1 MKPILYS
8 DTETAFDTNG
18 LGILSDAI
26 STKVAQE
33 LNGQYELTLKY
44 PITGIHSEFITDRCI
59 IVAKSDPVA
68 DPQPF
73 RIYRIN
79 PVSNGV
85 ITIYARHI
93 AYDTMGIPVAPFTA
107 ASAAEALVSMKN
119 NAATACH
126 FSFSTDKSTAA
137 SMNATIP
144 KSMWKTL
151 GGSSGSILDV
161 YGGEYEFDRYNIHLH
176 TRRGV
181 DRGVSIRYGKNL
193 TTLEQ
198 DRNCANVYTGIYPY
212 WTNSDGNL
220 VQLPEK
226 IIHAAGTYN
235 FTRIATIDLSGD
247 FQEAPTEEELRS
259 RAEKYMA
266 DNDIGIPDISW
277 TVQFVQLEQT
287 VEYRDKALL
296 ERVLLGDTITVIFP
310 KMHVNARARVVGIEY
325 DSILE
330 RYDNV
335 TLGKVKSNLADTI
348 IQQKQEIEKKPGISL
363 VQNLVSKL
371 TESITG
377 IKGGAVRL
385 LDTNGDGNPD
395 ELYIADNA
403 DPALAVKVWRFNY
416 EGWAASK
423 NGYNGPFI
431 FGATLDSGLLA
442 NFVTAAKLVAGTIQS
457 KDGET
462 FFLDLDNG
470 ILDIKAMGEMEK
482 SFSDFSNQTAERFA
496 EMQLTADGLA
506 IEVQGLRD
514 QGATK
519 VATRIGYTFDD
530 DGMRIQKPGEEM
542 ENKMDNTGMYVMRS
556 GEPMLTANNAGVVAT
571 DVTVRNFLNM
581 GENSRFE
588 DYSDGTDSART
599 GCFAM

>member
-44 PITGIHSEFITDRCI
+44 PITGIHSEYITDRCI

-73 RIYRIN
+73 RIYRMN

-85 ITIYARHI
+85 ITVYARHI

-220 VQLPEK
+220 VQLPER
-226 IIHAAGTYN
+226 IINAEGTYN
-235 FTRIATIDLSGD
+235 FTRIATVDLSAD
-247 FQEAPTEEELRS
+247 FQEAPSEDELRS
-259 RAEKYMA
+259 RSEKYMM

-287 VEYRDKALL
+287 VEYKDKAVL

-403 DPALAVKVWRFNY
+403 NPALAVKVWRFNY

-470 ILDIKAMGEMEK
+470 ILNIKAMGDMEK
-482 SFSDFSNQTAERFA
+482 NFSDFANQTSERFA
-496 EMQLTADGLA
+496 EMQLTAEGLS
-506 IEVQGLRD
+506 IEVQGLRN

-519 VATRIGYTFDD
+519 VTTRIGYTFDD
-530 DGMRIQKPGEEM
+530 DGLRIQKPGEEM
-542 ENKMDNTGMYVMRS
+542 ENKMDNTGMYVARS
-556 GEPMLTANNAGVVAT
+556 GEPILTANNDGVIAT

-588 DYSDGTDSART
+588 DYTDGTDTART

>member
-44 PITGIHSEFITDRCI
+44 PITGIHSEYITDRCI

-73 RIYRIN
+73 RIYRMN

-85 ITIYARHI
+85 ITVYARHI
-93 AYDTMGIPVAPFTA
+93 AYDTMGIPVAPFAA
-107 ASAAEALVSMKN
+107 ASAADALVSMKN
-119 NAATACH
+119 SAATTCP

-137 SMNATIP
+137 AMNASIP

-151 GGSSGSILDV
+151 GGSEGSILDV

-235 FTRIATIDLSGD
+235 FNRIATIDLSGD

-348 IQQKQEIEKKPGISL
+348 IQQKQEIEKKPGVSL
-363 VQNLVSKL
+363 LHSLVSKL
-371 TESITG
+371 TDSITG

-403 DPALAVKVWRFNY
+403 DPAQAVKVWRFNY

-423 NGYNGPFI
+423 TGYNGPFI

-442 NFVTAAKLVAGTIQS
+442 SFVTAAQLVAGTIQS

-470 ILDIKAMGEMEK
+470 ILNIKAMGEMEK
-482 SFSDFSNQTAERFA
+482 TFSDFSNQTAERFA
-496 EMQLTADGLA
+496 EMQLTAEGLS
-506 IEVQGLRD
+506 IEVQGLRN

-519 VATRIGYTFDD
+519 VTTRIGYTFDD
-530 DGMRIQKPGEEM
+530 DGLRIQKPGEEM

-556 GEPMLTANNAGVVAT
+556 GEPMLTANNDGVVAT

-588 DYSDGTDSART
+588 DYTDGTDTART